1 MERKGIQAMKHPKF
15 WYVPPAGLRRLFP
28 ELIWKTTGEQVLIS
42 FDDGPTNFTPSL
54 LDKLD
59 ALSIKALFFLRAD
72 GAVENRDVVRE
83 IIRRGHLIGN
93 HSLTHRKL
101 RFASFSVLQEEV
113 VQSKKILEDLTGTEI
128 EYFRPPY
135 GAFDLRVLKY
145 IKNSGQMCVMWDL
158 LSGDYEGDANLSK
171 EIINKYLNPDSIV
184 VFHDNAKTHNFLLTL
199 LKETTDIIA
208 NKKYHTGAP
217 RECLN

>member
-1 MERKGIQAMKHPKF
+1 MKHPKF
-15 WYVPPAGLRRLFP
+15 WYVPPTGLRRIFP
-28 ELIWKTTGEQVLIS
+28 EVIWTTDRDRILIS
-42 FDDGPTNFTPSL
+42 FDDGPTEFTPSL

-59 ALSIKALFFLRAD
+59 DLSIKALFFLRVD
-72 GAVENRDVVRE
+72 ESVENRYVVRE

-101 RFASFSVLQEEV
+101 RFAPFPVLLEEV
-113 VQSKKILEDLTGTEI
+113 VESKKILEDLTGVAI
-128 EYFRPPY
+128 EYFRPPF
-135 GAFDLRVLKY
+135 GAFDPRVLKY
-145 IKNSGQMCVMWDL
+145 IKNSGQKCVMWDL
-158 LSGDYEGDANLSK
+158 LSGDYEGDSNLSK
-171 EIINKYLNPDSIV
+171 EIINKYLKPNSIV

-199 LKETTDIIA
+199 LKETTDIVA